1 MHPEL
6 RLALKLAWRS
16 VQATA
21 IVVVA
26 LICFGGTAEGEDT
39 LVQLNLTR
47 LAKMDDNERSAIAQS
62 NVRFEGFSS
71 TERDRLQTLEAE
83 LQNDKN
89 QAELRRVMGRY
100 NEWLAT
106 LSEGQQMDLGSIIK
120 PVDRIKRIRE
130 MMAADLP
137 EEDRHV
143 VGTWIH
149 EYAEDKSDELLE
161 IARENR
167 LWPRPQ
173 LVDAA
178 RHRAD
183 SMKAMFVVWRAAE
196 AGKEALLPFD
206 ELDFRVLESRLSPE
220 PAERLNECIN
230 VDMKKM
236 VLAKWIQTMAR
247 DLNKRMK
254 MFGARADAD
263 KNYPSLLKELGK
275 DEKYEIFSLP
285 PDDAVRELAE
295 KWSSRHGDFPF
306 GGPGGFGP
314 PPPGGPPPD
323 DRDAGR
329 RGGRRNRENDHDD
342 DERRDRDRDQEQSSE
357 KETGKSQ
364 PGDESNKK

>member
-1 MHPEL
+1 MHVEL
-6 RLALKLAWRS
+6 RLALSRTLRS
-16 VQATA
+16 VCVAA

-26 LICFGGTAEGEDT
+26 LICIGGAARGEDA

-62 NVRFEGFSS
+62 NVRFEGFSP
-71 TERDRLQTLEAE
+71 TERDRLQTLEEE
-83 LQNDKN
+83 LRQDKN

-106 LSEGQQMDLGSIIK
+106 LSKGQQMDLGSIIK
-120 PVDRIKRIRE
+120 PDDRIKRIRE

-143 VGTWIH
+143 VGKWIH

-173 LVDAA
+173 MMDAL
-178 RHRAD
+178 RHLAG
-183 SMKAMFVVWRAAE
+183 SKQAMFVVWRAAE
-196 AGKEALLPFD
+196 AGKESLLPFD

-220 PAERLNECIN
+220 PAERLSECIS

-236 VLAKWIQTMAR
+236 VLAKWMKTMAL
-247 DLNKRMK
+247 DFDKRMK
-254 MFGARADAD
+254 MFGARADAGKD
-263 KNYPSLLKELGK
+263 YPSLLKGLGR
-275 DEKYEIFSLP
+275 DEKYEIFSLS
-285 PDDAVRELAE
+285 PDEARQRLAE
-295 KWSSRHGDFPF
+295 EWSSQHDDFPF
-306 GGPGGFGP
+306 GGPGLFGP
-314 PPPGGPPPD
+314 PPPGGPPPG
-323 DRDAGR
+323 DRDGGR
-329 RGGRRNRENDHDD
+329 RGGRRNRDGDHDD
-342 DERRDRDRDQEQSSE
+342 DERGGRDRDKEQLPE

-364 PGDESNKK
+364 PGDESNTK